1 MTYLITVIAAVT
13 FSYYFVEVL
22 AIHKVIKR
30 FYNYAHGKRLKP
42 LDCVQC
48 LSVWVCI
55 LLLMLPD
62 VFTYCTATLFTAGY
76 IGRKIK

>member
-1 MTYLITVIAAVT
+1 MTYIITVIAAVT

-22 AIHKVIKR
+22 ALHKIIKR
-30 FYNYAHGKRLKP
+30 FYNYAPGKRLKP

-48 LSVWVCI
+48 LSVWVCL

-62 VFTYCTATLFTAGY
+62 VITYFTATLFTAGY